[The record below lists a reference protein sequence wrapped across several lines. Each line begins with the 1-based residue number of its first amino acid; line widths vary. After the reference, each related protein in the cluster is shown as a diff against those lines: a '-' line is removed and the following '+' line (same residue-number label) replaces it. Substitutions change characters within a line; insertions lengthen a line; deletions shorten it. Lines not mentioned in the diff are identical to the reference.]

1 VDVIN
6 NQLIFIK
13 KESMKT
19 ITNFL
24 EKYGL
29 TIILC
34 LTVLSTCST
43 SMNRKRS
50 EKKILNELDSLK
62 TEVFVLKKEL
72 KKELKVEGLKA
83 EKRMIQSTDRKIL
96 DVNRQAEIDKELQQ
110 LEKQ

>member
-1 VDVIN
+1 
-6 NQLIFIK
+6 
-13 KESMKT
+13 
-19 ITNFL
+19 
-24 EKYGL
+24 
-29 TIILC
+29 
-34 LTVLSTCST
+34 
-43 SMNRKRS
+43 MNRKRS